1 MQHSIG
7 MKEAEPSQRKI
18 DETKVMMASSLGEQ
32 YRWKP
37 LIYVKITKYMG
48 G

>member
-7 MKEAEPSQRKI
+7 MKEAEPSQRKT
-18 DETKVMMASSLGEQ
+18 DETKVMIASSLGEQ
-32 YRWKP
+32 YP
-37 LIYVKITKYMG
+37 LIYVKITLCMG